1 MPRKFAGFVLAVCI
15 IAPAGLAQ
23 TTTELLQKGIFAQET
38 EGNLD
43 NAILIY
49 RQIVNSAPAQRDL
62 AAQAQFRL
70 GQALLQ
76 KGDLTSAAQEFDKL
90 ARDYADYRNL
100 VGSLSEQGFQKR
112 RLAVAETSAFLG
124 VPPAM
129 QTLSAMT
136 FDESKPV
143 KFVGVVVALYML
155 NPTGAIMVKSDQS
168 MRFFLL
174 TAAACDMMQ
183 QGFNRTT
190 LKPGDTVEVTGV
202 LSAGGQM
209 LENALAGRADTISLN
224 GQKTVFDRSTLKV
237 GTAAAP
243 PDQVVAERKVA
254 LSELIM
260 RMGKTGSELSVLR
273 TQYGDNSPEVVGM
286 MRRLSELQMKA
297 DALKK
302 EINEG
307 K

>member
-1 MPRKFAGFVLAVCI
+1 
-15 IAPAGLAQ
+15 
-23 TTTELLQKGIFAQET
+23 
-38 EGNLD
+38 
-43 NAILIY
+43 
-49 RQIVNSAPAQRDL
+49 
-62 AAQAQFRL
+62 
-70 GQALLQ
+70 
-76 KGDLTSAAQEFDKL
+76 
-90 ARDYADYRNL
+90 
-100 VGSLSEQGFQKR
+100 
-112 RLAVAETSAFLG
+112 
-124 VPPAM
+124 
-129 QTLSAMT
+129 
-136 FDESKPV
+136 
-143 KFVGVVVALYML
+143 
-155 NPTGAIMVKSDQS
+155 
-168 MRFFLL
+168 
-174 TAAACDMMQ
+174 MQ

-224 GQKTVFDRSTLKV
+224 GQKAVFDRSTLKV